1 MATAHRPASTEEL
14 IALSVELAPLR
25 SADEAASHMFPRE
38 GTPQPVSH
46 VTSVLQAT
54 STRKFCTKQ
63 IRAASGSRLPPRRAG
78 VASSIRVYLLLATPF
93 VLHVP
98 AHRRARARATHSLR
112 VPRQA

>member
-1 MATAHRPASTEEL
+1 MLFEHNMFSATCVRSAFCSLVAPPSLGGPIVAMATAHRPASTEEL

-63 IRAASGSRLPPRRAG
+63 IRAASGSRLPLRRAG
-78 VASSIRVYLLLATPF
+78 V
-93 VLHVP
+93 H
-98 AHRRARARATHSLR
+98 
-112 VPRQA
+112 